1 MKTYLKTTLLFAALC
16 LVASCASTDDYNK
29 KVKDFSQYSN
39 LAEAIRSV
47 GGVQVTGGNTMAGV
61 NQAVITLRGQ
71 SSLFL
76 DTQPLY
82 VVDNVPIGNNYNV
95 ANNLVHPTNI
105 VSIRII
111 RGTTGSAIYG
121 EDANS
126 GVIIIRTKDYQAKKG
141 GPTG

>member
-1 MKTYLKTTLLFAALC
+1 MKASFKISLLCFIFC
-16 LVASCASTDDYNK
+16 LVSSCAGTDEYNRK
-29 KVKDFSQYSN
+29 ARDFSQYAN

-111 RGTTGSAIYG
+111 RGTSGSAIYG

-126 GVIIIRTKDYQAKKG
+126 GVIIIRTNDYQAKRG